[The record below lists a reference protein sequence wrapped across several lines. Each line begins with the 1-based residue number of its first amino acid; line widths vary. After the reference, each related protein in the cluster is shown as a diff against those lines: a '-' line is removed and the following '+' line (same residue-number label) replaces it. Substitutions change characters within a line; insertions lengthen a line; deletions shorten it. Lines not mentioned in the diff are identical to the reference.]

1 MYELINT
8 SVPNGL
14 IAGTHGFAT
23 VAMTKGMPDAIRRRV
38 ENFCAYPHRTSA
50 HDATYFSE
58 NPVNW
63 FHLLLPGGDH
73 VVGRTAPADFDYT
86 GRTNRLAHTL
96 YFPPGEMPTA
106 GGASVLLEE
115 ASRFCAGWSGEPKF
129 LPADK
134 ATPGRLRMV
143 DRPNGAE
150 PKHWIRMFGQNGLAY
165 AKKFAALLAQNIRTN
180 RGIYFKAAKEDA
192 DGKRLLGLF
201 SDLINLLPKSI
212 AAQVS
217 FATFAPCVP
226 NGVSCHLRG
235 VYGKDSAFESAA
247 SLQPWVDCENCCVR
261 HAELLPQEDAVVAT
275 SGSVAA
281 KTPMR
286 GDFGGALQSDKS
298 VQRYAPI
305 SSRGASGTSQP
316 ASRKRSTLRIV
327 VGACL
332 ALVVIGAVV
341 YVCKPRK
348 VRSAADEQYSLER
361 IRQERLEKWY
371 CNQTNEIVGYRRDLS
386 DCETSSA
393 VEKLEKLVHSKYEG
407 LESTWEDEIS
417 GVANDEGKLKDAQDG
432 YKKLI
437 DEISLKLKKLKDE
450 EIATETKWKEEGDR
464 RKKSKEEETRR
475 KCKAEEVA
483 KKEVAALIEKQ
494 NEKSLKELQ
503 ITKVIPDSSTWE
515 DEISNADKARLQSP
529 GSIRFFFLENGII
542 TNKPGCVNAVVKK
555 DSRTKKETTSYKIV
569 QPEMASARWCVIE
582 IPSLQKVYWQWRKS
596 EKATLFATSD
606 TVDLV
611 QILFGGTNEA
621 FEVYQQKVVDIVYVV
636 SWGKRNEEWRHFESS
651 PQLSIECFKPNW
663 EKLNGKIKNL
673 EEKIRSLQEDKIPSK
688 TNAIERARKLLK
700 DSDDWCERMKKHL
713 DDYAKLKKDMK
724 DADKNKKKMLKG
736 EMEKLENGAYE
747 VFSKCETFKKKF
759 NGKNKRRD
767 KDKVFYVELQ
777 SITPKECE
785 GAVTEYK
792 ESTQRTIL
800 DLENEL
806 NNLKK
811 ELKTAQDQKKG
822 KESDRDK
829 CKGCAYKVDAIE
841 KVPNYVLDDL
851 PEDEKNTF
859 LDRGKI
865 CHTVKWPRGIGS
877 KNEE

>member
-96 YFPPGEMPTA
+96 HFSSGEMPIV

-115 ASRFCAGWSGEPKF
+115 ASRFCAGWSGEPRF

-134 ATPGRLRMV
+134 ATAGRLRMI
-143 DRPNGAE
+143 DRPNGSD

-165 AKKFAALLAQNIRTN
+165 AKKFAALLAQNMRTN

-192 DGKRLLGLF
+192 DGRRLLGLF
-201 SDLINLLPKSI
+201 SDLINLLPESI

-235 VYGKDSAFESAA
+235 VYDKDSAFEAAA

-286 GDFGGALQSDKS
+286 GDFGGALQSDKR

-305 SSRGASGTSQP
+305 SRRGASGTFRP
-316 ASRKRSTLRIV
+316 ASRKRSALWIV
-327 VGACL
+327 VGGCIACL
-332 ALVVIGAVV
+332 VLVVIGAVV
-341 YVCKPRK
+341 YVCEPWK
-348 VRSAADEQYSLER
+348 VRSAADAQYSLER
-361 IRQERLEKWY
+361 MRQERLEKWY

-393 VEKLEKLVHSKYEG
+393 VEELKRRVHLKYKG

-417 GVANDEGKLKDAQDG
+417 GVANDEGKLKDVQDG

-450 EIATETKWKEEGDR
+450 EIATETKRKEEGDR

-483 KKEVAALIEKQ
+483 KKEVNALIEKQ
-494 NEKSLKELQ
+494 NEKSLKDLQ
-503 ITKVIPDSSTWE
+503 ITKVIPDSLKWE
-515 DEISNADKARLQSP
+515 DEIFDADKAKLQSP
-529 GSIRFFFLENGII
+529 GAIRFFFLENGVV
-542 TNKPGCVNAVVKK
+542 TNTPGCFNAVVKK

-596 EKATLFATSD
+596 EKATLFVASD

-621 FEVYQQKVVDIVYVV
+621 FEVYQKKVVDIVYVV
-636 SWGKRNEEWRHFESS
+636 SWEKSNEVWRHFESS
-651 PQLSIECFKPNW
+651 PQLSIECFKPNLG
-663 EKLNGKIKNL
+663 KLNKEIKDL
-673 EEKIRSLQEDKIPSK
+673 EEKIGRLQEQISDKTK
-688 TNAIERARKLLK
+688 AIKQDQ
-700 DSDDWCERMKKHL
+700 DSLESSDGWCEDMKKYL
-713 DDYAKLKKDMK
+713 GDYAELEKNMK
-724 DADKNKKKMLKG
+724 DADKKKKKKLKD
-736 EMEKLENGAYE
+736 EMEKLEHDAYE
-747 VFSKCETFKKKF
+747 VFGKCATFEEIFK
-759 NGKNKRRD
+759 GKIKQCNVDLK
-767 KDKVFYVELQ
+767 
-777 SITPKECE
+777 SIKPEECE
-785 GAVTEYK
+785 RALEAYK
-792 ESTQRTIL
+792 ARINETISGL
-800 DLENEL
+800 ERERHDLQ
-806 NNLKK
+806 KK
-811 ELKTAQDQKKG
+811 VETAQDQKTK
-822 KESDRDK
+822 KEGLRDNWKAK
-829 CKGCAYKVDAIE
+829 CKNCAYEVAVVE
-841 KVPNYVLDDL
+841 KVPDYALNALS
-851 PEDEKNTF
+851 EDEK
-859 LDRGKI
+859 DAYHGDKI
-865 CHTVKWPRGIGS
+865 CHTVKQPSGIGS
-877 KNEE
+877 KDEK